1 VDFIEVPYYPKT
13 TCINKLSMSTK
24 AYTLGSLILCAAAA
38 GAYGQSADAGAPT
51 QPPKIWDVSA
61 AIGLTLTSGNS
72 DTLNVNGNVQATRKW
87 GGKNELNLGADVAYG
102 ESDGEKNVDSYGGYA
117 QYNRLFTERIFAYAR
132 VQGLHD
138 GIADLDYRIT
148 LSPGVGY
155 YFIKNEK
162 TSLRGEVGPG
172 YVFES
177 QAGEENDYMTIRFA
191 ERWDQKVNDH
201 VKLWQGVEYLPDVED
216 WSRYVVNF
224 EIGVEIQIT
233 KHLSER
239 TYFQDIYNSDPAP
252 DRDNNDLKLVAALAY
267 KF

>member
-1 VDFIEVPYYPKT
+1 
-13 TCINKLSMSTK
+13 M
-24 AYTLGSLILCAAAA
+24 
-38 GAYGQSADAGAPT
+38 
-51 QPPKIWDVSA
+51 
-61 AIGLTLTSGNS
+61 
-72 DTLNVNGNVQATRKW
+72 
-87 GGKNELNLGADVAYG
+87 
-102 ESDGEKNVDSYGGYA
+102 
-117 QYNRLFTERIFAYAR
+117 
-132 VQGLHD
+132 QGLHD

-177 QAGEENDYMTIRFA
+177 QAGEEDDYMTIRFA

-201 VKLWQGVEYLPDVED
+201 VKLWQAVEYLPDVED
-216 WSRYVVNF
+216 WGRYVVNF